1 MYHFTRRYIGPV
13 QAIIMDWAGTTVD
26 FGSMAPIRAFQ
37 NLFAENK
44 APITIAEARA
54 PMGAEKREHIR
65 QLCEMPRIRDAWQE
79 SHGTVPTEADI
90 DRMYEEFV
98 PLQVAAIAECGQLI
112 PGLTDTLAWC
122 KANDIAIG
130 ANTGYADR
138 MIGGLL
144 ENAAKQ
150 GYEPQSNVCATD
162 VPKGRPFPHMC
173 LKNAIELEVS
183 DVAAC
188 VKIDDTL
195 TGIDE
200 GLSAGMWTIGVAVSG
215 NEVGLPLEEWLA
227 LPEEEQNRR
236 RKAAYQRFYQAG
248 AHYVVDSIADVVPCL
263 EEIQQRLNV
272 GEAP

>member
-1 MYHFTRRYIGPV
+1 MYQYSRHYVGPL

-37 NLFAENK
+37 NLFAANK
-44 APITIAEARA
+44 TPITIAEARA
-54 PMGAEKREHIR
+54 PMGTEKREHIR
-65 QLCEMPRIRDAWQE
+65 QLTIMPRVRDAWKE
-79 SHGTVPTEADI
+79 AHGEYPTDADI

-98 PLQVAAIAECGQLI
+98 PLQIEAIAQCGQLI

-122 KANDIAIG
+122 EENNIAIG

-144 ENAAKQ
+144 ANAAEQ
-150 GYEPQSNVCATD
+150 GYKPQSNVCATD

-173 LKNAIELEVS
+173 LRNAIELGVS
-183 DVAAC
+183 DVKAC

-200 GLSAGMWTIGVAVSG
+200 GLSGGMWTIGVAVSG
-215 NEVGLPLEEWLA
+215 NEVGLPLDEWNA
-227 LPEEEQNRR
+227 LSEEEQEIRR
-236 RKAAYQRFYQAG
+236 QAAYKRFYQAG

-263 EEIQQRLNV
+263 EEIQLRLQA
-272 GEAP
+272 GETP

>member
-37 NLFAENK
+37 NLFAANN
-44 APITIAEARA
+44 APITIAEARE

-65 QLCEMPRIRDAWQE
+65 QLCDMPRVREAWKE
-79 SHGTVPTEADI
+79 AHGEYPTVADI

-98 PLQVAAIAECGQLI
+98 PLQIEAIAQCGQLI
-112 PGLTDTLAWC
+112 PGLKDTLAWC
-122 KANDIAIG
+122 EENDIAIG

-144 ENAAKQ
+144 ENAAEQ
-150 GYEPQSNVCATD
+150 GYKPQSNVCATD
-162 VPKGRPFPHMC
+162 VPKGRPYPHMC
-173 LKNAIELEVS
+173 LRNAIELEVS

-215 NEVGLPLEEWLA
+215 NEVGLPLEEWQA
-227 LPEEEQNRR
+227 LSEDEQNVM

-248 AHYVVDSIADVVPCL
+248 AHYVVDSIADVIPCL
-263 EEIQQRLNV
+263 EEIQLRLQA